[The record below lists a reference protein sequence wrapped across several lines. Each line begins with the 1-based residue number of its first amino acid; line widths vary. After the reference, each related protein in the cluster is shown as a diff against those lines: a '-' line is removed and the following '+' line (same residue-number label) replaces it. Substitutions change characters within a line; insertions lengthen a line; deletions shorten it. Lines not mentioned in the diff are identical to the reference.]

1 MYERNSMRREEVLE
15 KVQAIFREVFND
27 TSLFVSDSTPV
38 KEWDSFERIDLIVA
52 IEEKFGIRFPMKKIM
67 TAKTIGEIVDTIL
80 EMEGLSS

>member
-1 MYERNSMRREEVLE
+1 MRREEVLE
-15 KVQAIFREVFND
+15 RVQAIFKEVFND
-27 TSLFVSDSTPV
+27 TSLFVSDNTPV

-52 IEEKFGIRFPMKKIM
+52 IEEKFGIRLPMKKIM